1 MAVSALVEGG
11 RMNSYQSAAS
21 MFGDMNLA
29 GKNVEQLSEE
39 EKLARKKKINAAG
52 SSSAFPD
59 AMAAMFGPTF
69 SSLGTPRT

>member
-1 MAVSALVEGG
+1 MPVSA
-11 RMNSYQSAAS
+11 QSAAS

-29 GKNVEQLSEE
+29 GRSAEQLTEE

-52 SSSAFPD
+52 SNSAFPD

>member
-1 MAVSALVEGG
+1 
-11 RMNSYQSAAS
+11 MNSYQSAAS